1 MSRYRRITEATMAKL
16 IKEGRGEGRGKD
28 YKPWLTVRD
37 VPSRG
42 LSTRDK
48 GWTTGRVHH
57 VLSNL
62 ELEYFYTLDWNADV
76 TDIREQYP
84 LPIDE
89 TLEIA
94 NRLGIKHPFVKR
106 YNEYAVMTTD
116 FLIDSVLID
125 SPVLLARSIKPGSDL
140 LSKRTLEKIMIEQLY
155 WKERGVDF
163 KVVTEK
169 QIQRNLAWNVSFIH
183 SAKALTDPLVS
194 PQLLWVI
201 EQKLFSMVQQKH
213 DSYAKVALE
222 NDKALGLEG
231 GTSLMVIKHLIA
243 NRIWE
248 ADMSKKLDPGY
259 PLTVQRKEGF

>member
-1 MSRYRRITEATMAKL
+1 MSRYRRITEATMAQL
-16 IKEGRGEGRGKD
+16 VKEGRGQGRGQD

-62 ELEYFYTLDWNADV
+62 ELEYLYTLDWNADV

-84 LPIDE
+84 LQIDE
-89 TLEIA
+89 TLDIA
-94 NRLGIKHPFVKR
+94 KRLGIKHPFVNK

-116 FLIDSVLID
+116 FLVDSVFND
-125 SPVLLARSIKPGSDL
+125 SPVLLARSIKTESDL

-155 WKERGVDF
+155 WKERGIDF

-169 QIQRNLAWNVSFIH
+169 QIQRNLAWNVGFIH
-183 SAKALTDPLVS
+183 SAKASMDTLVS
-194 PQLLWVI
+194 PQMLWLI
-201 EQKLFSMVQQKH
+201 EKRLFTMLQQQH
-213 DSYAKVALE
+213 SSYAKVALE
-222 NDKALGLEG
+222 NDQALGMEG
-231 GTSLMVIKHLIA
+231 GTSLWVIKHLIA

-248 ADMSKKLDPGY
+248 VNMSKKIDPGY
-259 PLTVQRKEGF
+259 PLEVQRREGF